1 MIVFGIY
8 NIVFSII
15 LIVFSIK
22 CIKNLNEDI
31 KEDEAFKK
39 EYNVEYFDKHI
50 KGNKIFKLFSYVV
63 IVICI
68 LVILFTLFILIINFM
83 EVL

>member
-8 NIVFSII
+8 NIVVSII
-15 LIVFSIK
+15 LIVVSIM
-22 CIKNLNEDI
+22 CIKNVNEDI

-39 EYNVEYFDKHI
+39 KFNVEWIDKYI
-50 KGNKIFKLFSYVV
+50 KSAKIFKILYYFI
-63 IVICI
+63 IVIAV
-68 LVILFTLFILIINFM
+68 LVILFTSFILIVNFM

>member
-8 NIVFSII
+8 NIVVSII
-15 LIVFSIK
+15 LIVFSIIF
-22 CIKNLNEDI
+22 IKNINDDI

-39 EYNVEYFDKHI
+39 EFNVEWINKYI
-50 KGNKIFKLFSYVV
+50 KSAKIFKIIYYFTIGFSV
-63 IVICI
+63 
-68 LVILFTLFILIINFM
+68 LVIIFTLLIFIIKIM

>member
-8 NIVFSII
+8 NIVVSII
-15 LIVFSIK
+15 LIVVSIM
-22 CIKNLNEDI
+22 CIKNVNEDI

-39 EYNVEYFDKHI
+39 EYEVEWINKYI
-50 KGNKIFKLFSYVV
+50 KSAKIFKILYYFVLV
-63 IVICI
+63 IAV
-68 LVILFTLFILIINFM
+68 LVILFTLFIFIINLL